1 MSLQRR
7 LLLYLAICAP
17 LVWGVA
23 LFFSVRGARL
33 EVNELFDAEL
43 IRLARQVQATL
54 PVLPRAAA
62 VPAAPKRH
70 APGRGEGDLRDLA
83 IAVWDGGGRLVV
95 NDREGVGLPFR
106 PSASGFVEE
115 AVGGEPW
122 RIYYLQSADGSVLV
136 AAGQKAYERD
146 ELVFSLI
153 ASQSI
158 PWLVLLPVLLAA
170 MAGSVRLALGPV
182 HLLSGNLR
190 RRRAEDLAPIA
201 PAGVPAELVPLVEAL
216 NGLFSRVGEL
226 LARER
231 RFTADAAHELRTPL
245 AVLRAQWDVVRRAG
259 PGERAEAE
267 SRFQAAL
274 ERMDRLVAQLL
285 ALARAEAADATLLP
299 EEVRWPPIV
308 EQVAT
313 DCLPLLQRRGVELA
327 CDWPR
332 DSRPALPL
340 RGDPHLLTVLLRNL
354 VDNAARYA
362 PAGSTVALR
371 MGMDGIEVENE
382 GEPLPPQVLASLGE
396 RFRRS
401 PGQQETGSGLGVS
414 IAQRVARL
422 HGLELAYEAG
432 AGGRG
437 VKAVLRLPAPSAT
450 SP

>member
-54 PVLPRAAA
+54 PA
-62 VPAAPKRH
+62 VAPVGAGAQPQRRG
-70 APGRGEGDLRDLA
+70 PGESDLRDLA

-95 NDREGVGLPFR
+95 TDREGVGLPYR
-106 PSASGFVEE
+106 PAASGFVDEDL
-115 AVGGEPW
+115 AAGEPW
-122 RIYYLQSADGSVLV
+122 RIYYLQSPDGSVLV

-146 ELVFSLI
+146 ELVFSLA

-158 PWLVLLPVLLAA
+158 PWLLVLPVLLAA

-182 HLLSGNLR
+182 HALSGNLR
-190 RRRAEDLAPIA
+190 RRRAEDLAPLG
-201 PAGVPAELVPLVEAL
+201 PAGVPAELAPLVEAL
-216 NGLFSRVGEL
+216 NGLLTRVGHL

-259 PGERAEAE
+259 AGERAEAE
-267 SRFQAAL
+267 GKFQAAL

-285 ALARAEAADATLLP
+285 VLARAEAADAALLT
-299 EEVRWPPIV
+299 EEVRWSPIV
-308 EQVAT
+308 EQVVN
-313 DCLPLLQRRGVELA
+313 DCLPLLQRRAIELA
-327 CDWPR
+327 CNWPV
-332 DSRPALPL
+332 DNRPALPL

-362 PAGSTVALR
+362 PAGSTVVLR
-371 MGMDGIEVENE
+371 MGTASIEVENE

-414 IAQRVARL
+414 IAQRIAQL
-422 HGLELAYEAG
+422 HGLELAHEAG
-432 AGGRG
+432 AAGRG
-437 VKAVLRLPAPSAT
+437 VKAVLRFPAVAAT

>member
-7 LLLYLAICAP
+7 LLLYLVICAP
-17 LVWGVA
+17 LVWAVA

-54 PVLPRAAA
+54 PV
-62 VPAAPKRH
+62 VPPSGAAP
-70 APGRGEGDLRDLA
+70 APPQRRGPGPGEGDLRDLA
-83 IAVWDGGGRLVV
+83 LAVWDAGGRLVV
-95 NDREGVGLPFR
+95 NDREGVDLPYR

-122 RIYYLQSADGSVLV
+122 RIYYLQSADGAVLV

-153 ASQSI
+153 ASQAI
-158 PWLVLLPVLLAA
+158 PWLLLLPVLLAA

-182 HLLSGNLR
+182 HQLSGNLR
-190 RRRAEDLAPIA
+190 RRRAEDLAPIG

-216 NGLFSRVGEL
+216 NGLFSRAGDL

-259 PGERAEAE
+259 AGERAEAE
-267 SRFQAAL
+267 RRFQAAL
-274 ERMDRLVAQLL
+274 ERMDRLVTQLL
-285 ALARAEAADATLLP
+285 ALARAESADAALLS
-299 EEVRWPPIV
+299 EEVRWPPVV
-308 EQVAT
+308 EQVVN
-313 DCLPLLQRRGVELA
+313 DCLPLMQRRGVDLA
-327 CDWPR
+327 CEWP
-332 DSRPALPL
+332 DDDRPALPL
-340 RGDPHLLTVLLRNL
+340 QGDPHLLTVLLRNL
-354 VDNAARYA
+354 VDNAVRYA

-382 GEPLPPQVLASLGE
+382 GEPLPAPVLASLGE
-396 RFRRS
+396 RFRRA
-401 PGQQETGSGLGVS
+401 PGQAEAGSGLGVS
-414 IAQRVARL
+414 IARRIAQL
-422 HGLELAYEAG
+422 HGLELAYGAG
-432 AGGRG
+432 SGGRG
-437 VKAVLRLPAPSAT
+437 VKAVLRFPAAAAIST
-450 SP
+450 